1 MTGEPGVQ
9 SDRDNS
15 HSSRVGGMISLRFDT
30 HSALQRGFTL
40 IELMVTLVVVAVLLA
55 IGVPS
60 MSKLIASNRISTQTN
75 EFVGA
80 LSLARA
86 EAVRRSE
93 GVSIRSKGGD
103 IEFAPGWLVFRDP
116 ALTGSAPSA
125 ANILRESSGFTG
137 STSLTRVRPSGG
149 GYVSESSSSSFLVF
163 NSRGGNEAGGSAWFR
178 VCDAGDNSIKGRIL
192 QVSTVGK
199 VSVDNAAAPCP

>member
-1 MTGEPGVQ
+1 MV
-9 SDRDNS
+9 
-15 HSSRVGGMISLRFDT
+15 SLRFDT
-30 HSALQRGFTL
+30 ANACQLGFTL

-116 ALTGSAPSA
+116 GLTGSAPSA
-125 ANILRESSGFTG
+125 ANILRESSGFVG
-137 STSLTRVRPSGG
+137 NTSLKRVKPSGG
-149 GYVSESSSSSFLVF
+149 GYINETSGNSFFVF
-163 NSRGGNEAGGSAWFR
+163 NSRGGNESGGSAWFR
-178 VCDAGDNSIKGRIL
+178 VCDTGDNTIKGRIL

-199 VSVDNAAAPCP
+199 VTVDNATATCP